1 MAIGIVDY
9 DFFHNAPSIP
19 NLECGKLIAY
29 WRSHNEYTTLL
40 RDINLERYRQ
50 VYFRQDFSNVHL
62 PSELSNKKVLYGGRF
77 FSPAAYQPLPLEI
90 EETPP
95 IFENYESYS
104 GMFAAGIGEQ
114 QTFSKILR
122 AIHLRLSLDG
132 KTVWPQFEKQISK
145 KDNRRA
151 IYVFHD
157 YDLGQIDGARE
168 VIAQLVEKEWGA
180 GMKFP
185 VCLSDE
191 KELFEWGKIPLSNG
205 LANFHFNGVLS
216 DEGIAELVCA
226 PPSFLT
232 SLSYVIVPSWFGEN
246 QFLEEV
252 FPEIYNQVLFLR
264 SQRQKILLKI
274 EPDFGLGPLFQMIGR
289 WIRASFSCT
298 LFEYITFLK
307 GKKKISAA
315 ELNALRENFQYIR
328 ENNYALFSLFYSAR
342 SASLKGGKFEPTGNS
357 ETN

>member
-50 VYFRQDFSNVHL
+50 VYFRQDFPNVHF

-95 IFENYESYS
+95 SFENYESYD
-104 GMFAAGIGEQ
+104 GLFTVGVGGQ
-114 QTFSKILR
+114 KTFPKVLR
-122 AIHLRLSLDG
+122 AVHLRLSLDG
-132 KTVWPQFEKQISK
+132 KTIWPQFEKQISR
-145 KDNRRA
+145 KDNRRVVY
-151 IYVFHD
+151 IFHD

-168 VIAQLVEKEWGA
+168 IVTQLVKNEWGA

-191 KELFEWGKIPLSNG
+191 KELFEWRKIPLSND
-205 LANFHFNGVLS
+205 LANFHFNGILS
-216 DEGIAELVCA
+216 SEGMAELVGA
-226 PPSFLT
+226 QPSFLK
-232 SLSYVIVPSWFGEN
+232 SLSYAIIPSRFGEN
-246 QFLEEV
+246 RFLEEV
-252 FPEIYNQVLFLR
+252 FPEIYTQALFLR
-264 SQRQKILLKI
+264 SQPQKILLKI
-274 EPDFGLGPLFQMIGR
+274 EPDFGLGSLFQVISK

-307 GKKKISAA
+307 GRKKISTA
-315 ELNALRENFQYIR
+315 ELNSLRENFQYIR
-328 ENNYALFSLFYSAR
+328 ENNYALFTLFYSAR
-342 SASLKGGKFEPTGNS
+342 SASLKGGKFEPVGNS